1 MEVLAPPSCTAF
13 VPMVFDE
20 VKGRQFLQVM
30 VQVVPVNAQCFL
42 QLYGAH
48 LFGLG
53 QFNIGTTARRVS
65 KSGGD
70 GVAAHSSHSLTVW
83 QERLLWFEDVVSNRI
98 KFIQP
103 LAGK

>member
-13 VPMVFDE
+13 VSMVFNE
-20 VKGRQFLQVM
+20 VKGCEFLQVV
-30 VQVVPVNAQCFL
+30 VQVVPVNAQRFL

-53 QFNIGTTARRVS
+53 QFNIGTTACRVS

-70 GVAAHSSHSLTVW
+70 GVAAYSSHSLTVW
-83 QERLLWFEDVVSNRI
+83 
-98 KFIQP
+98 
-103 LAGK
+103 